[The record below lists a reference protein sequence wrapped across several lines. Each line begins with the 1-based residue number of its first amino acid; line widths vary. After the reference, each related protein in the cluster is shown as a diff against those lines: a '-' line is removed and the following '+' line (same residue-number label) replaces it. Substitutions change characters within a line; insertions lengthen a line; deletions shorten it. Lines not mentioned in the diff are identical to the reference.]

1 MEKTNVMRILDQK
14 KIPYHHYEYD
24 NSQAYSGTEVAD
36 MLGQDPKVVYKT
48 LVTVAKSKQ
57 NYVFVILVVEEL
69 DLNKAAKA
77 ANEKSIEMLEDA
89 DISLEDS
96 FKVYKEGMKLVQT
109 CNSKIDKVEKEVLKL
124 NENGELDE
132 F

>member
-1 MEKTNVMRILDQK
+1 MASKEMSLEQLFEKL
-14 KIPYHHYEYD
+14 
-24 NSQAYSGTEVAD
+24 
-36 MLGQDPKVVYKT
+36 
-48 LVTVAKSKQ
+48 
-57 NYVFVILVVEEL
+57 
-69 DLNKAAKA
+69 
-77 ANEKSIEMLEDA
+77 EKSIEMLEDA

-109 CNSKIDKVEKEVLKL
+109 CNSEIDKVEKEVLKL

>member
-1 MEKTNVMRILDQK
+1 MASKETTLEQLFEKLEESI
-14 KIPYHHYEYD
+14 
-24 NSQAYSGTEVAD
+24 SQ
-36 MLGQDPKVVYKT
+36 
-48 LVTVAKSKQ
+48 
-57 NYVFVILVVEEL
+57 
-69 DLNKAAKA
+69 
-77 ANEKSIEMLEDA
+77 LERD

-96 FKVYKEGMKLVQT
+96 FKIYKEGMKRVQT

>member
-1 MEKTNVMRILDQK
+1 MASKEMSLEQLFEKL
-14 KIPYHHYEYD
+14 
-24 NSQAYSGTEVAD
+24 
-36 MLGQDPKVVYKT
+36 
-48 LVTVAKSKQ
+48 
-57 NYVFVILVVEEL
+57 
-69 DLNKAAKA
+69 
-77 ANEKSIEMLEDA
+77 EKSIEMLEDA

-109 CNSKIDKVEKEVLKL
+109 CNSMIDKVEKEVLKL